1 MHPEDDEPSG
11 QERLEAEALARA
23 LDRGT
28 AREPV
33 PDDALGTAA
42 LLRFAHGAAEL
53 DPERSRAIL
62 EEALATRRKPP
73 VFRRIG
79 IWASLG
85 LATAAVGT
93 FLLART
99 SEPSLLPPPP
109 PELLSAQLSAAHP
122 GSRESLAALEAEM
135 RPYRG
140 RVYAALGERAR
151 P

>member
-1 MHPEDDEPSG
+1 MHPEDDEPSEE
-11 QERLEAEALARA
+11 ERLEAEALARA
-23 LDRGT
+23 LDRGA
-28 AREPV
+28 ARDPV
-33 PDDALGTAA
+33 PEDALGAAA

-53 DPERSRAIL
+53 DPERSQAIL
-62 EEALATRRKPP
+62 EAALPKQRKPP
-73 VFRRIG
+73 VSRRIG

-85 LATAAVGT
+85 LAAAAVGT

-99 SEPSLLPPPP
+99 TEPTLLPPPP
-109 PELLSAQLSAAHP
+109 SELLSAQLSAARP
-122 GSRESLAALEAEM
+122 GVESLAALEAEM